1 MDDCKVFVGLDYHD
15 AGIQV
20 CVLKKN
26 GTILG
31 ERRLSNDAEALIRYV
46 ETFGSRVHAA
56 VEVCTGS
63 SALADVL
70 VSEAGWIVDLAHPGY
85 VHRMKRSPDKS
96 DYSDARLL
104 ADLVRVGYLPRVWLA
119 PPSIRELREMVRYR
133 SQIAAELR
141 TAKLRIG
148 ALLRAHR
155 CGPGPAGRWTQTW
168 MRRCTDARE
177 HAMGRASSLPANR
190 AADGRAPVGGA
201 EADVHDPRGRG
212 GSASATV
219 LGNRSRHRLDA
230 ARRGGSVRPV
240 RERQAVGALL
250 RSVAAERLERRA
262 CGRRGSDSCGQREPA
277 GGVDPGGASSDAF
290 GPALAFVCRASSRS
304 RQAGV
309 CGDGG
314 GRESMDPLV
323 APSDAAAAA
332 SGVGR
337 GGRADRSGVWSR
349 KNEIAA
355 QRSPMTFRG
364 SAVCRPDARW

>member
-168 MRRCTDARE
+168 MRWVLSGAQMPESTRWVVRRHFRRIEQLTAERRLVEQKLTSMTRADAEVRRLRQFSGIGPVTAWMLRAE
-177 HAMGRASSLPANR
+177 VGRFDRFANGKQLARFCGLSPRNASSGARVADAGLIRAANGNLRAVLIQAAHRLMRLDPRWRSFAERHRAAGKPVCVVTAAVANR
-190 AADGRAPVGGA
+190 WIRWLHHQMQP
-201 EADVHDPRGRG
+201 
-212 GSASATV
+212 
-219 LGNRSRHRLDA
+219 
-230 ARRGGSVRPV
+230 
-240 RERQAVGALL
+240 Q
-250 RSVAAERLERRA
+250 RRA
-262 CGRRGSDSCGQREPA
+262 A
-277 GGVDPGGASSDAF
+277 
-290 GPALAFVCRASSRS
+290 
-304 RQAGV
+304 
-309 CGDGG
+309 
-314 GRESMDPLV
+314 
-323 APSDAAAAA
+323 
-332 SGVGR
+332 
-337 GGRADRSGVWSR
+337 
-349 KNEIAA
+349 
-355 QRSPMTFRG
+355 
-364 SAVCRPDARW
+364 